1 MSNPLDKFVKE
12 LEKYEEGLTP
22 ADPREEG
29 CTRAEDGGQQACRQ
43 GRREGRREE
52 VEEEQEASR

>member
-1 MSNPLDKFVKE
+1 MSNPLDKYVKE

-29 CTRAEDGGQQACRQ
+29 CTRCRDGDKKHKHK
-43 GRREGRREE
+43 EK
-52 VEEEQEASR
+52 